1 VLSLLSV
8 VVTAREADRFLVDT
22 LAHAGAQTHAETEI
36 LVVDG
41 GGWPDRVR
49 HLLEGAGGSRPV
61 RYVAAP
67 GGSPGAMRNAGV
79 RASIGSYVTCVDC
92 GELLE
97 PRYGAMA
104 TAALHADPRLG
115 FVGANE
121 AEADPFV
128 TVTPNVDPTPI
139 DLATALRDPFAL
151 PGALT
156 VPRDAWAAV
165 GGFDEALDG
174 LETYDLCLRLLARG
188 YQGLRGAEA
197 LVRRAGR
204 QGGGGRWRLDPDQYA
219 RTVRAILGRHEVA
232 LGQHAQATL
241 YELERGF
248 RDLLGHHRRLVQR
261 RDDLVAERTALQR
274 EAERLTETLRAT
286 GETGFD
292 WGDLRWTHPVSRDW
306 GYERGQPLDRYYIK
320 RFLAANAGDV
330 RGRVLEVQEA
340 GLTEQF
346 GAGCVTQSDVVDLDP
361 GNPKATIIAD
371 LRCAPALASDVY
383 DCVILTQTLHSID
396 DMSAVL
402 AECVRIL
409 RPGGVLLATLPAAS
423 RVCLEYGP
431 AGDFWRVTE
440 AGARALFATAF
451 MSNRLDV
458 RAYGNVL
465 ANVAFLE
472 GLTVHELTPAELD
485 VYDPYFPLIVGVR
498 AVKPLAERPGADP
511 ERPGRASHA
520 AAVRGGSADAALIL
534 HYHQVA
540 ARTPD
545 VHRLA
550 VSPAEFRAQMVWLQR
565 HCRVMPLAELAES
578 VRTRTIPPGTV
589 AVTFDDGYA
598 DNLEVASP
606 ILADLGL
613 PATFFVLLPSADGA
627 SAFWWDTLEGIL
639 LGDAPVPPVLETE
652 LDGAAIVL
660 PTRTADERLSAY
672 EAVYPILAASASEPR
687 DAVIRRLLTWAA
699 RPVPVRPDCRRLAPS
714 DLVRLAGRP
723 GHAIGA
729 HGVQHLRLPLQP
741 PEIQHAEIEGGRLA
755 LSRLLGRPII
765 AFAYPFG
772 DHGEATVSLA
782 RDAGF
787 ALGVTCVRREV
798 RPGDDLLRLPRIE
811 VGHASLDELAARLQ
825 STLGV
830 ATG

>member
-156 VPRDAWAAV
+156 VRRDAWAAV

-232 LGQHAQATL
+232 LGQHAQAAL

-274 EAERLTETLRAT
+274 EAGRLTEALRAT

-292 WGDLRWTHPVSRDW
+292 WGDLRRTHPVSQNW
-306 GYERGQPLDRYYIK
+306 GYERGQPLDRYYIG
-320 RFLAANAGDV
+320 RFLAACADDV
-330 RGRVLEVQEA
+330 RGRVLEIQEA
-340 GLTEQF
+340 DLTARF
-346 GAGCVTQSDVVDLDP
+346 GGDCVTSSDVLDVDP
-361 GNPKATIIAD
+361 SNPKATVVAD
-371 LRCAPALASDVY
+371 LRRAPVLASDSY
-383 DCVILTQTLHSID
+383 DCVILTQTIHVID
-396 DMSAVL
+396 DMRAVL

-440 AGARALFATAF
+440 AGARALFSGAF
-451 MSNRLDV
+451 PPDRLDV
-458 RAYGNVL
+458 RGYGNVL

-472 GLTVHELTPAELD
+472 GLAVHELTPTELD

-498 AVKPLAERPGADP
+498 AVKPSVHVDDRGPESPSVAHRVGVGRGA
-511 ERPGRASHA
+511 
-520 AAVRGGSADAALIL
+520 SADAAVIL
-534 HYHQVA
+534 LYHQVRERA
-540 ARTPD
+540 LD

-550 VSPAEFRAQMVWLQR
+550 VAPAAFRAQMAWLQR
-565 HCRVMPLAELAES
+565 HCSVMALPELAES
-578 VRTRTIPPGTV
+578 VRTRTIPPGAV
-589 AVTFDDGYA
+589 AVTLDDGYA
-598 DNLEVASP
+598 DNFEVASP
-606 ILADLGL
+606 ILVELGI
-613 PATFFVLLPSADGA
+613 PATFFVTLGPVNGPLE
-627 SAFWWDTLEGIL
+627 FWWDTLEGIL
-639 LGDAPVPPVLETE
+639 LGGEPIPPALEMELEGRDVVL
-652 LDGAAIVL
+652 A
-660 PTRTADERLSAY
+660 TRTADERHAAHAAAY
-672 EAVYPILAASASEPR
+672 RALAASTAEAR
-687 DAVIRRLLTWAA
+687 DAVVHRLLKWAGL
-699 RPVPVRPDCRRLAPS
+699 PVQARPDCRRLAPS

-729 HGVQHLRLPLQP
+729 HGVQHLRLPLHPSEVQR
-741 PEIQHAEIEGGRLA
+741 AEIEEGRTA
-755 LSRLLGRPII
+755 LSRLLGQPVT

-772 DHGEATVSLA
+772 DYADTTVALI
-782 RDAGF
+782 RDAGYAF
-787 ALGVTCVRREV
+787 GLTTEARAA

-811 VGHASLDELAARLQ
+811 LGQAPLDELAARLQ